1 VAGRF
6 ALLTDEHVP
15 GPLLKGLIRLGWDVK
30 RAVDAFG
37 QRTDDDVLFAY
48 AAKEGRVFVSNDE
61 PAEAIAIKWLTDG
74 KAFRGLVCWT
84 QEHQSR
90 MTVGDFIQ
98 AFEELAARE
107 DPFGNYPIVHIK
119 PKR

>member
-15 GPLLKGLIRLGWDVK
+15 GPLLKGLIRLGWDVQ
-30 RAVDAFG
+30 RAVDVFG
-37 QRTDDDVLFAY
+37 QSTDDDVLFAY

-61 PAEAIAIKWLTDG
+61 PAEAIAIKWLHDG
-74 KAFRGLVCWT
+74 KPFRGLVCWV
-84 QEHQSR
+84 QKHQQR
-90 MTVGDFIQ
+90 MTTGDFIQ
-98 AFEELAARE
+98 AFEELAAKD
-107 DPFGNYPIVHIK
+107 DPFRYPIVHIK